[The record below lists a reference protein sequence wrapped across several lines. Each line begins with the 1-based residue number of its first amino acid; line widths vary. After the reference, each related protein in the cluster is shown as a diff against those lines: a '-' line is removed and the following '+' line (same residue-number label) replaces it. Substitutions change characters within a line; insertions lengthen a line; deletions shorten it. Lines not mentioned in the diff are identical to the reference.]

1 MTKPFE
7 YTLTYKGNQI
17 YMTDQNSTEKILNED
32 LEKLANSII
41 KNKIMDFTNCNN
53 KDLLITFK
61 NGTLLLINY
70 KEIINLKE
78 FKPIN
83 DSYNNYFNKFKK
95 IKKVSAISIGTST
108 TLLIA
113 SILFSSYENKLK
125 EEEMSKVLTIEPI
138 TSEEKMELEKL
149 NNKEQT
155 ATKKEI
161 IDTLPLKN
169 DTEIIDVSYTDNT
182 DSDKFVKAQ
191 ELYGNTIKKYA
202 NKYGLDYNLVLAICT
217 QERGVH
223 SSKIDDGGGLGLM
236 QIQASQHPDGS
247 SINTTTFEN
256 GKAMDTTYT
265 FQLENYQTIDGNI
278 EAGCALLRS
287 YLNEFDG
294 NIIAAIYA
302 YNWGNNRIEDV
313 INGYARYKNISKD
326 EILNDVGNYQWTDF
340 LPETDYDYLNLVMKY
355 YNSDTLTYLMDSNNC
370 EIKTITYQVNNTNN
384 QMMEAKR

>member
-182 DSDKFVKAQ
+182 DSDK
-191 ELYGNTIKKYA
+191 
-202 NKYGLDYNLVLAICT
+202 
-217 QERGVH
+217 
-223 SSKIDDGGGLGLM
+223 
-236 QIQASQHPDGS
+236 
-247 SINTTTFEN
+247 
-256 GKAMDTTYT
+256 
-265 FQLENYQTIDGNI
+265 
-278 EAGCALLRS
+278 LLRLRN
-287 YLNEFDG
+287 YM
-294 NIIAAIYA
+294 
-302 YNWGNNRIEDV
+302 V
-313 INGYARYKNISKD
+313 IQLKSMLIN
-326 EILNDVGNYQWTDF
+326 
-340 LPETDYDYLNLVMKY
+340 
-355 YNSDTLTYLMDSNNC
+355 MD
-370 EIKTITYQVNNTNN
+370 
-384 QMMEAKR
+384 